1 MFVVWSFVHEL
12 LLLGCCCYL
21 CWIPFAVEKSQFCLC
36 CIWDSSPPLF
46 FFFSKFTA
54 RETACRATQQ
64 QLSRSMFTSLCFYTF
79 SILCS
84 PQMVA
89 HEFFFFFA
97 ILLNMHLSEFN
108 SLCMSVHLSL
118 FLSQLQF
125 QQQTSSSKGTNKRSS
140 TWINGDS
147 NKWQ

>member
-1 MFVVWSFVHEL
+1 ML
-12 LLLGCCCYL
+12 LLSLL
-21 CWIPFAVEKSQFCLC
+21 NPLC
-36 CIWDSSPPLF
+36 CRKEPVLPLLHLGQQSSIV

-108 SLCMSVHLSL
+108 SLCMPVHLSL

-147 NKWQ
+147 NK